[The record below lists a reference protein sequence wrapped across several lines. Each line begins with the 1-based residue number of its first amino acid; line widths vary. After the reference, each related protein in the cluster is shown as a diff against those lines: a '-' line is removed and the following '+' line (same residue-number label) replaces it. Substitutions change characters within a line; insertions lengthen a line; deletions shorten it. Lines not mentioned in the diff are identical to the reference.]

1 MEKQKQQEKEAKQNA
16 ILQRKELRL
25 QIKKQKEEEREAKK
39 RERELKKRIPED
51 KEDESNDL
59 EKTSAIHNIET
70 DKRGRGRPR
79 GIGAIRNIYESTT
92 KIVPGAVTFQ
102 NTEAMIKMSTISP
115 VGTLAYIIDEEALLV
130 RVNNGWQYIALG
142 TLLSTSTRAT
152 VTPALSNPPF
162 EASNLINQLP
172 IRTDGSG
179 VSIIFYSF
187 YYWSI
192 SN

>member
-1 MEKQKQQEKEAKQNA
+1 
-16 ILQRKELRL
+16 
-25 QIKKQKEEEREAKK
+25 
-39 RERELKKRIPED
+39 
-51 KEDESNDL
+51 
-59 EKTSAIHNIET
+59 
-70 DKRGRGRPR
+70 

-179 VSIIFYSF
+179 
-187 YYWSI
+187 
-192 SN
+192 